1 MNNSRGSLFTLIAVI
16 ITALA
21 TVVLALSSNRT
32 ANEAGRTAD
41 ITQQTV
47 KFTQENV
54 ELTQRTIDLMNKSI
68 ELAHYPMIV
77 ATLYYDYY
85 ETDLKMLEI
94 ERYIEKEKDDDLLH
108 YIGTGD
114 GPPSGVSLHI
124 RNNQSSPIGTAY
136 DVKVRYRIVFP
147 RVQYKKERD
156 YRDRD
161 TEEIM
166 VLSPQK
172 AWGELIFVP
181 GSMEY
186 FRVEILEVSYMNSFT
201 EKREYLEGYMPLAI
215 VEKMEDTGVVHNTH
229 KKLEGEL
236 TSEKVAP
243 Q

>member
-1 MNNSRGSLFTLIAVI
+1 MNNGKGNKFTLIAVFV
-16 ITALA
+16 TAFATLMLA
-21 TVVLALSSNRT
+21 WSSHRT
-32 ANEAGRTAD
+32 ATETGRTAD
-41 ITQQTV
+41 ITRQTV
-47 KFTQENV
+47 KLTQENV
-54 ELTQRTIDLMNKSI
+54 ELTQQTVDLMNKSI

-85 ETDLKMLEI
+85 DTDLEMLEV
-94 ERYIEKEKDDDLLH
+94 ERCIEKEKDDALLH
-108 YIGTGD
+108 YVGTGD
-114 GPPSGVSLHI
+114 GPHRGVSLHI
-124 RNNQSSPIGTAY
+124 RNNQSSPIGAAY
-136 DVKVRYRIVFP
+136 DVRVRDRIVFP

-166 VLSPQK
+166 VLSPRK
-172 AWGELIFVP
+172 AWGQLIFVP

-201 EKREYLEGYMPLAI
+201 EKREYLESYMPLAI
-215 VEKMEDTGVVHNTH
+215 VEKMEETGVVHNTH